1 MRTFQFGRCVY
12 RRVRPH
18 AVLAAVSLCLL
29 APPLAAQ
36 TVTYTSQE
44 RRVDAYV
51 QERYLI
57 GDPAVQKVLEDRKAD
72 EAPDFGA
79 FNATVR
85 AQPTD
90 ASLATGFSTVSQH
103 SSLGASGINLSGV
116 WAGEAAS
123 LDGYYEF
130 STLVQTRFT
139 VTDDPARFDLA
150 YRIDRPDVL
159 PGSRQTDFSLR
170 DIAGSGTPAVFDITP
185 VYRQVGNRFTAIG
198 TRTGVLEPG
207 PYIFRFYD
215 LIQNDP
221 STDGSYEI
229 TLLLSPVPEPGGIA
243 VALWCAGLA
252 TLRRHRR
259 TVPAETTPSPT
270 GMN

>member
-1 MRTFQFGRCVY
+1 LW
-12 RRVRPH
+12 VRAH
-18 AVLAAVSLCLL
+18 AALTLASLCLL
-29 APPLAAQ
+29 APPAAAQ
-36 TVTYTSQE
+36 TITYTSQE
-44 RRVDAYV
+44 RRVEAYV

-57 GDPAVQKVLEDRKAD
+57 GDPPVQKILEDRKSD
-72 EAPDFGA
+72 EAPGFGA

-103 SSLGASGINLSGV
+103 SSLGSSGVNLSGT
-116 WAGEAAS
+116 WSGEAAS

-130 STLVQTRFT
+130 STLTQANFRVA
-139 VTDDPARFDLA
+139 DEPARFDLA

-159 PGSRQTDFSLR
+159 PGSRQTDFYLR
-170 DIAGSGTPAVFDITP
+170 RVDGGTPPFEINP

-198 TRTGVLEPG
+198 SRTGVLEPG
-207 PYIFRFYD
+207 PYTFRFYD

-221 STDGSYEI
+221 STSGGYEI

-243 VALWCAGLA
+243 VALLCAGLA
-252 TLRRHRR
+252 ALRRHRR
-259 TVPAETTPSPT
+259 TIPAETTPSPT